1 MSASNKIIAIDGPA
15 GSGKSTTARL
25 VAKKLG
31 FIFLDTGAMYRAVTF
46 FALENGIDLSDGDAL
61 EKLASN
67 ISIEFKEDAHGQRVL
82 ADGRDVTAEIRTHEV
97 TSAVSQVS
105 AHAGVRRYMVAKQK
119 EIGSKYDIVAEGRDT
134 TSVVFPNATLKIYLN
149 ASVEERAKRRV
160 IDFEKMGKQTTVEEQ
175 IENIRSR
182 DDYDSGREISPLTHT
197 PDSILVDTTNL
208 TIEEQVDKIID
219 LYREKISE

>member
-46 FALENGIDLSDGDAL
+46 LALEKGISLSDGDAL
-61 EKLASN
+61 EKLASSVN
-67 ISIEFKEDAHGQRVL
+67 IEFKDDSHGQRVL

-149 ASVEERAKRRV
+149 ASVEERARRRV
-160 IDFEKMGKQTTVEEQ
+160 IDFEKTGKQTTIEEQ

-208 TIEEQVDKIID
+208 TIEEQVDKIIN